1 MRRSNGECWRGNDSL
16 VVWQLACVQAS
27 KTQEEK
33 NMDGGDERLRER
45 QGLSKDALS
54 GAEPTTNSL
63 EDAALSEADSII
75 ECESALFC

>member
-1 MRRSNGECWRGNDSL
+1 
-16 VVWQLACVQAS
+16 
-27 KTQEEK
+27 
-33 NMDGGDERLRER
+33 MDEGGERLRER
-45 QGLSKDALS
+45 QGFSKDALS